1 MALKITIIP
10 VLLFWLCC
18 SSAAASDGEMK
29 AENITGFSQITT
41 SGFYTPPLLTDG
53 DDRTY
58 TEAVSEGT
66 ITIVCDAYIGSLYL
80 IFDRIPTVWQ
90 VTDMETGET
99 IDCGQNSFLHEYIDI
114 AEVFGRAPKKVRMD
128 FSTGISIDEIYVFSE
143 GETPE
148 WVQKWRPPCE
158 HADLLLLSSHSDD
171 EQLFF
176 AGVLPYY
183 AGERG
188 YKVQVVYL
196 NSHFYNTHDRPHE
209 LLDGLWT
216 VGVCHYPVIPDFP
229 DLYSES
235 LEEALELYG
244 GYGYTYT
251 DFVEYITENLRRFQ
265 PLVVVSH
272 DINGEYGH
280 GTHILC
286 TSALR
291 DALLV
296 CKDSNIYPES
306 AQLYG
311 VWEPLKTYLH
321 LYSKNTIVM
330 DWDVPLEKFGGKTAF
345 QMTQEG
351 FSHHKSQHW
360 TWFNKWLNGTQSSP
374 VLTAAQINVYSPCLY
389 GLYQTSVGYDQG
401 GSDFFENIETYTQKE
416 SEALTESVTQIPAN
430 EKMETEKRT
439 VTELHSESAQTF
451 LVQGQKDTM
460 KIVLVAAVS
469 GAVLLILFSA
479 LLAAKRKQI
488 RKFHQLDE
496 SRKRK

>member
-1 MALKITIIP
+1 MALKIIIIP
-10 VLLFWLCC
+10 VLFLLLYL
-18 SSAAASDGEMK
+18 SAAASDEEMT
-29 AENITGFSQITT
+29 AENITELSQITT
-41 SGFYTPPLLTDG
+41 NGFYTPVLLTDG

-58 TEAVSEGT
+58 TATVSDGT
-66 ITIVCDAYIGSLYL
+66 VAIVCGTDIGSLYL

-90 VTDMETGET
+90 ITDMETGAT
-99 IDCGQNSFLHEYIDI
+99 FTCGQNGFLHEYIDMADI
-114 AEVFGRAPKKVRMD
+114 FGRTLKEVRLD
-128 FSTGISIDEIYVFSE
+128 FPTGISIDEIYVFSE
-143 GETPE
+143 GEVPE
-148 WVQKWRPPCE
+148 WVQKWSPPCE
-158 HADLLLLSSHSDD
+158 RADLLLLSSHSDD

-209 LLDGLWT
+209 LLEGLWT
-216 VGVCHYPVIPDFP
+216 VGVRNYPVIPDFP

-235 LEEALELYG
+235 LEEALVLYG
-244 GYGYTYT
+244 EYGYTYT

-296 CKDSNIYPES
+296 CNDINIYPES
-306 AQLYG
+306 AQMYG
-311 VWEPLKTYLH
+311 AWGPLKTYLH
-321 LYSKNTIVM
+321 LYPENAIVM
-330 DWDVPLEKFGGKTAF
+330 NWDVPLEKFGGKTAF

-374 VLTAAQINVYSPCLY
+374 VLTAAQISVYSPCLY
-389 GLYQTSVGYDQG
+389 GLYQTLVGYDQG
-401 GSDFFENIETYTQKE
+401 GGDFFENIETYTQKE
-416 SEALTESVTQIPAN
+416 SGAYTEPVTQIPATV
-430 EKMETEKRT
+430 EIETEKKP
-439 VTELHSESAQTF
+439 VTELHRESAQAF
-451 LVQGQKDTM
+451 SEQGKEKTT
-460 KIVLVAAVS
+460 KVILAAAVP
-469 GAVLLILFSA
+469 GAVLLILLSA
-479 LLAAKRKQI
+479 VLVAKLKQSRKFDRSDGSKKRK
-488 RKFHQLDE
+488 
-496 SRKRK
+496 